1 MYDLRFIR
9 IAALKETKVLWHN
22 GRRGDKQ
29 TGGQQF
35 QSHTQLEVNKTALLS
50 RQIDR
55 IFLTNFCVEC
65 VEFLSSNSTHSTQKY
80 VRKLR

>member
-9 IAALKETKVLWHN
+9 VAAHKETKVLWHN

-35 QSHTQLEVNKTALLS
+35 ESHTQLEVNTS
-50 RQIDR
+50 SGSFD
-55 IFLTNFCVEC
+55 FL
-65 VEFLSSNSTHSTQKY
+65 
-80 VRKLR
+80 